1 MPARIV
7 PPIGPVDHPLLAL
20 VGEAPGQKEELEG
33 KPFVGNAGFLLDQML
48 AAVGISRHECFI
60 TNVANTRP
68 PRNDFSVYYSDSK
81 RTKPT
86 LELLDHRKRLKQEL
100 YRVMPR
106 VVVALGEEAL
116 KATANVVGITS
127 FRGCIIE
134 CTIQCHPARVM
145 PTYHPAYI
153 LRMYS
158 DRPVVEL
165 DLKKA
170 MRQARTPFKP
180 QMKFQLEPS
189 YAEVMEFFEQQ
200 RSPVAV
206 DIESI
211 GPCTRS
217 IGFAWSDTEAI
228 NIPLIWQGSHC
239 WPSEKEGMILQ
250 SLNNYLGD
258 RRIQKY
264 LQNGP
269 YDTTIIA
276 NELGIHVDGI
286 VLDTM
291 YAQHLLYPEL
301 PKGLDFQSS
310 VYTDFPKY
318 WGHKDQGQ
326 DRPNAKYNC
335 YDCCA
340 TFIAAQRQLEEL
352 CERDLIGFYNDRVHP
367 TIWALTRMQNRG
379 IKVDEES
386 RAKVKVET
394 QAKLD
399 KAEATLLE
407 LVGHE
412 VNPYSPK
419 QVKELVYDEWKLP
432 VQRKPKTKTVT
443 TDDDAL
449 RSLARKFPQY
459 GAPLR
464 TILTC
469 RQTRKLISTY
479 IDCRLDSGRA
489 RTSYGLTKTGRIS
502 SSATWDGYGGNLQNI
517 PRGDFRRLYVAD
529 EGKVLIKADLSQAE
543 YMVFCWHAP
552 VPEYI
557 HEYTTNPNFDVHRLH
572 ASRIFD
578 LAEEAVTKESRY
590 NAKQGVYAGNYGIG
604 PLKLSRMHDM
614 DFRLAKDI
622 IEGYKRIRPELELW
636 WRRIEDEIKTT
647 RTLTNP
653 LGRERIFLGRIDSA
667 LFRAA
672 YDWICQSTVA
682 DLINQAL
689 VTLDEAG
696 YECLLQVHDELV
708 VQVENDPLAI
718 AQGVKDVRN
727 AMEIPVKFPN
737 IDVPMVI
744 PAEIAVG
751 PNWYDV
757 KEYGDG

>member
-1 MPARIV
+1 MRIV
-7 PPIGPVDHPLLAL
+7 PPIGPVDHPLLAI
-20 VGEAPGQKEELEG
+20 VGEAPGSQEEQQG

-48 AAVGISRHECFI
+48 VSAGISRHECFI
-60 TNVANTRP
+60 TNVANHRP
-68 PRNDFSVYYSDSK
+68 PGNNFGIYYSDSK

-86 LELLDHRKRLKQEL
+86 MALLDHRKRLKQEL

-116 KATANVVGITS
+116 KATANVTGIS
-127 FRGCIIE
+127 SWRGCMIE
-134 CTIQCHPARVM
+134 CTIKCHPARVM
-145 PTYHPAYI
+145 PSYHPAYI
-153 LRMYS
+153 LRMYG
-158 DRPVVEL
+158 DRPIVEL

-170 MRQARTPFKP
+170 LRQARTPFRP
-180 QMKFQLEPS
+180 EMKFQLEPG
-189 YAEVMEFFEQQ
+189 YGEIMAFFEQ
-200 RSPVAV
+200 RHSPVAV

-217 IGFAWSDTEAI
+217 IGFAWSPTEAI

-239 WPSEKEGMILQ
+239 WPTEKEVMILQ

-310 VYTDFPKY
+310 IYTDFPKY

-340 TFIAAQRQLEEL
+340 TFVAAQRQLEEL

-386 RAKVKVET
+386 RARVRVET
-394 QAKLD
+394 EAQLEQSLAKL
-399 KAEATLLE
+399 LE
-407 LVGHE
+407 MVGRE
-412 VNPYSPK
+412 VNPNSPK
-419 QVKELVYDEWKLP
+419 QVAALVYEEWKLP
-432 VQRKPKTKTVT
+432 VQKNPKSKKVT

-449 RSLARKFPQY
+449 RSLARKFPSY
-459 GAPLR
+459 AAPLR

-469 RQTRKLISTY
+469 RQTRKLMSSY
-479 IDCRLDSGRA
+479 IDTKLDRGRA

-502 SSATWDGYGGNLQNI
+502 SSATWDGFGGNLQNI
-517 PRGDFRRLYVAD
+517 PRGKFRRLYVAD
-529 EGKVLIKADLSQAE
+529 EGKALIKADLSQAE
-543 YMVFCWHAP
+543 YMVFCWDAP
-552 VPEYI
+552 VPELI
-557 HEYTTNPNFDVHRLH
+557 HAYTTDSSFDVHRFN
-572 ASRIFD
+572 AARIFEV
-578 LAEEAVTKESRY
+578 EESAVTTEQRY
-590 NAKQGVYAGNYGIG
+590 AGKQGVYAGNYSIG
-604 PLKLSRMHDM
+604 PLKMSRMYDI
-614 DFRLAKDI
+614 DFQLAKQVL
-622 IEGYKRIRPELELW
+622 ERYKAIRPELVLW
-636 WRRIEDEIKTT
+636 WRRIEDEVKTT
-647 RTLTNP
+647 RTLTNA
-653 LGRERIFLGRIDSA
+653 LGRQRIFFGRVDAS
-667 LFRAA
+667 LFREA
-672 YDWICQSTVA
+672 YNWICQSTVA

-689 VTLDEAG
+689 VRLDELD
-696 YECLLQVHDELV
+696 YEVLLQVHDELV
-708 VQVENDPLAI
+708 VQVPDLPEDIYLGVEAI
-718 AQGVKDVRN
+718 RN
-727 AMEIPVKFPN
+727 AMEIPVKFPKV
-737 IDVPMVI
+737 DVPMVI
-744 PAEIAVG
+744 PVEIAVG

-757 KEYGDG
+757 KEYTDG